1 MKKYS
6 KLYTLITFITMV
18 IITVIICCGG
28 PDHKRKMKMDK
39 HEKREM
45 IKPINIEKEIVKN
58 DTTVTVVTTAVYS
71 VEDFTKLEEKRKR
84 WIDKNKKDNGKDKK

>member
-6 KLYTLITFITMV
+6 KLYTFITFLTMV
-18 IITVIICCGG
+18 IVAVIICYNV

-45 IKPINIEKEIVKN
+45 IKPINIEKAIVKN